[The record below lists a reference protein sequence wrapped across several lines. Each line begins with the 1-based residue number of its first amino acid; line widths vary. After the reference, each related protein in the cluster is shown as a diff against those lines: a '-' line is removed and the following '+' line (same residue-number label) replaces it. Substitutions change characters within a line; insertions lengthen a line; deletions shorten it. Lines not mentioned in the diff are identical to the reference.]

1 MTKPALA
8 PEQWAQFFGEGGY
21 TPLYATVVQRN
32 HDGTFIVFPEG
43 EGATFAPHELP
54 GLIALANAALPDDDP
69 RKLRREHIAALR
81 DATVR
86 DVIGDEDREQTN
98 ILRNLADALESY
110 LPPEDA

>member
-1 MTKPALA
+1 MKPAVTR
-8 PEQWAQFFGEGGY
+8 EQWAQFFGEGGY
-21 TPLYATVVQRN
+21 TTVAYNDVQRN

-43 EGATFAPHELP
+43 EGAMFFPDELP

-69 RKLRREHIAALR
+69 RKFRREHIAALR

>member
-1 MTKPALA
+1 MKPAVTR
-8 PEQWAQFFGEGGY
+8 EQWAQFFGEGGY

-54 GLIALANAALPDDDP
+54 GLIALANAALPDDDK
-69 RKLRREHIAALR
+69 RKFRREHIAALR
-81 DATVR
+81 DATLR
-86 DVIGDEDREQTN
+86 DVIGDEDTERTGV
-98 ILRNLADALESY
+98 LRTLARALESY